1 MATLP
6 MTPEEVA
13 ASYADAEGYEES
25 EDHADAGNE
34 G

>member
-13 ASYADAEGYEES
+13 ASYAEVDGS
-25 EDHADAGNE
+25 EDDAAAENGE